1 MKIAGPLISG
11 RFIDRPNRFITRV
24 KIDENLVISHLPD
37 PGRLRELL
45 IPGAEVYL
53 RPAPK
58 NSSRKTRYTTV
69 MVRHD
74 GVLISLVSALPNR
87 FVRLELER
95 RGLPMLAAYNLDR
108 PEVRHGHHRF
118 DFLLRDKSE
127 NPFYLEV
134 KSVTFVQDGVAQFPD
149 AVTARGTRHAN
160 ALVELVK
167 QGVAAGILFV
177 CQRSDAESFRPMQER
192 DLKFA
197 TALSE
202 AYRTGVNV
210 WCITTKV
217 TLEEMTYYREI
228 PIALYG
234 KIIT

>member
-1 MKIAGPLISG
+1 MKITRPLLPG

-24 KIDENLVISHLPD
+24 KLDGKLVISHLPD

-53 RPAPK
+53 HPAPK

-74 GVLISLVSALPNR
+74 DVLISLVSALPNQ
-87 FVRLELER
+87 FVRMELER
-95 RGLPMLAAYNLDR
+95 GGLPMLAAYNLDR
-108 PEVRHGHHRF
+108 TEVRYGHHRF
-118 DFLLRDKSE
+118 DFLLRDKSD

-149 AVTARGTRHAN
+149 AVTVRGTRHAN
-160 ALVELVK
+160 ALVKLVK

-177 CQRSDAESFRPMQER
+177 CQRFDAESFRPMHER
-192 DLKFA
+192 DPKFA

-202 AYRTGVNV
+202 AYRTGVKV

-228 PIALYG
+228 PIALNG

>member
-24 KIDENLVISHLPD
+24 KLNGNLVISHLPD

-45 IPGAEVYL
+45 FPGVEVYL
-53 RPAPK
+53 HPAPK

-69 MVRHD
+69 MVRHG

-87 FVRLELER
+87 FVKLELER
-95 RGLPMLAAYNLDR
+95 GGLPMLAAYNLDR
-108 PEVRHGHHRF
+108 TEVHYGHHRF

-167 QGVAAGILFV
+167 QGAAAGILFV
-177 CQRSDAESFRPMQER
+177 CQRSDAESFRPMHER
-192 DLKFA
+192 DPKFA
-197 TALSE
+197 TALSK
-202 AYRTGVNV
+202 AYCSGVNV

-228 PIALYG
+228 PIALNG
-234 KIIT
+234 KNIT